1 MVFYKFEGEFNN
13 NLNSVVGKKQWEHIT
28 PNKVLGCVVY
38 PAAIISQPGVIKHI
52 EGKRFIL
59 GRALDGS
66 KSGKSKHYF
75 RYVY

>member
-1 MVFYKFEGEFNN
+1 M
-13 NLNSVVGKKQWEHIT
+13 EHIT

-59 GRALDGS
+59 ENLMVVNRKEQIL
-66 KSGKSKHYF
+66 F
-75 RYVY
+75 QICLLNLV